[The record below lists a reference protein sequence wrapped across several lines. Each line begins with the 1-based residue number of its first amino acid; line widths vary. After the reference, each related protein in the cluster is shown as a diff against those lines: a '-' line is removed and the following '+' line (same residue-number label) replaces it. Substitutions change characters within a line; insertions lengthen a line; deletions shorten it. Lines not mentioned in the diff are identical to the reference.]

1 MSGAGQSGR
10 DVELETSI
18 VLGLLAVA
26 AEIPG
31 EDEGIRLAGLRHQAD
46 HALEVEDVF
55 FASASDVD
63 RIAGGSGRR
72 QDAGKRRAQ
81 TIAERLDQQP
91 ARDKAVGGERHVTS
105 AIAGDRDPAAG
116 GLVWRK

>member
-1 MSGAGQSGR
+1 MRGAGQSGR
-10 DVELETSI
+10 DLKLEASI

-81 TIAERLDQQP
+81 TIAERLDHHP
-91 ARDKAVGGERHVTS
+91 DSDKTVSGDRHVTS
-105 AIAGDRDPAAG
+105 AIAGHY
-116 GLVWRK
+116 